1 MDQAVFDTNQ
11 LGIPLVVEGS
21 IDADKY
27 FDTNFGMLEF
37 CRAVDAT
44 YSLDDVEV

>member
-1 MDQAVFDTNQ
+1 
-11 LGIPLVVEGS
+11 VVEGS

-27 FDTNFGMLEF
+27 FDTNYGMLEF

-44 YSLDDVEV
+44 YSLADVEV